1 MTSCYST
8 RDLGRSDTL
17 DNGGGLNRPK
27 NRRQQS
33 DPTLL
38 VKSALKNV
46 KKVAQTA
53 TTVIGTVAS
62 EIAGEQVL
70 KPNSAPSMVTAAL
83 GSANKSKQMAK
94 RIYYSFCPS
103 YRSALLLEDISRC
116 FQNREQAEAVS
127 SISRSLRNKNADR
140 LCSRFV

>member
-1 MTSCYST
+1 M
-8 RDLGRSDTL
+8 
-17 DNGGGLNRPK
+17 
-27 NRRQQS
+27 
-33 DPTLL
+33 

-83 GSANKSKQMAK
+83 GSANKSKQLAK

-116 FQNREQAEAVS
+116 FQNREQADTVS
-127 SISRSLRNKNADR
+127 AQLGANLPSRMTTELTR
-140 LCSRFV
+140 LLSRCTGLLCF